1 MAKCGKAHP
10 AHEFVSIERLLELG
24 RGLAGKGGSACCV
37 WRLKYEGCH
46 MEKHGT

>member
-24 RGLAGKGGSACCV
+24 RGLAGKVALCV
-37 WRLKYEGCH
+37 GF
-46 MEKHGT
+46 GD